1 MQKLFSALIIFFS
14 FINICAFQQ
23 EMKEKRSS
31 DLNFADTIK
40 SVSIQIPDTTKK
52 VSPDTIKTIQRER
65 LIPLSPNNF
74 LSTYRKEN
82 VMRRNGLQKL
92 DTRYTGDLFSYIPFG
107 FVRDLGSIGQ
117 PNEVVI
123 YGNGFGN
130 SSYLVN
136 GISTNNRLTNSLD
149 LNLFQSESVDSIE
162 IIPLPQGFLYNEM
175 NNPATINF
183 ISRDFHTSKPY
194 NRIRFYQAPNEEGF
208 FDGIFSSN
216 FSRRLSLY
224 TELTH
229 QSTDPKYK
237 NTDYGLWAGSVRIR
251 YLLNN
256 SFNIIGGYSYYQSN
270 VGLNGGVDLDS
281 IKRVTPAS
289 QVEDILFSSI
299 QAPVNYIDR
308 YQKVSSHNLNVRLLA
323 NLIGN
328 KPTDLTLYYQSSL
341 IEFRQ
346 NENTNP
352 VPSAWR
358 WDSPWRYDRI
368 IHDNEYNTYGAKVSQ
383 RFETDLLKIYT
394 EALYESTQLN
404 TPLVKRDNRLN
415 TFSTLAKASLLF
427 GSDEQKII
435 PSLFGKYLN
444 YDGESYLGAG
454 ADLSW
459 LINKNFSAYAGL
471 SKYQRPF
478 NHLRLIIN
486 GIPLIDNQSDY
497 TIIET
502 RIGYKNNSFN
512 VSAGYFLQE
521 LVSKVTNDKTLQGL
535 NLKFD
540 WHLWKILLSTN
551 STYYF
556 IQDDKDNFPLPDF
569 TSNGGIY
576 YIDTLFNSNLKLK
589 AGINYWLV
597 GNRNYN
603 FINFETL
610 EITKWIT
617 TSGDIIPPYVNVKP
631 SVQFD
636 FFLAGKIQ
644 DAATIYLVFENL
656 LNEKYYIV
664 PYYPKQERGLRLG
677 VAWEFLD

>member
-14 FINICAFQQ
+14 FINICAIQQ
-23 EMKEKRSS
+23 EMKEKRSFDS
-31 DLNFADTIK
+31 NFADTIK

-52 VSPDTIKTIQRER
+52 VSSDTIKTIQRER
-65 LIPLSPNNF
+65 LIPLTPNNS
-74 LSTYRKEN
+74 LSAYRKEIILRSN
-82 VMRRNGLQKL
+82 ELQNL
-92 DTRYTGDLFSYIPFG
+92 DTRYTGDFISYSPFG

-149 LNLFQSESVDSIE
+149 LNLFQSESIDSIE

-175 NNPATINF
+175 NNPATVNF

-194 NRIRFYQAPNEEGF
+194 SRIRFYQAPNEEGF

-216 FSRRLSLY
+216 LSRRLGLY

-237 NTDYGLWAGSVRIR
+237 NTDYGLWAGSVRLR

-281 IKRVTPAS
+281 IKQITPAN
-289 QVEDILFSSI
+289 QVEEILFSSI

-308 YQKVSSHNLNVRLLA
+308 YQKVSSHNLNVRVLA

-328 KPTDLTLYYQSSL
+328 KPTDLTFYYQSSL

-346 NENTNP
+346 NENISP
-352 VPSAWR
+352 VPSTWK
-358 WDSPWRYDRI
+358 WDSSWRYERI
-368 IHDNEYNTYGAKVSQ
+368 IHDNEFNTYGAKLSQ
-383 RFETDLLKIYT
+383 KFETAFLNIYS
-394 EALYESTQLN
+394 EALYESTKLN
-404 TPLVKRDNRLN
+404 SPLVNSDERINA
-415 TFSTLAKASLLF
+415 FSALAKASLIL
-427 GSDEQKII
+427 SNDEQKII
-435 PSLFGKYLN
+435 PSFFGKYLN
-444 YDGESYLGAG
+444 YDGSNYFGAG
-454 ADLSW
+454 AEFSW
-459 LINKNFSAYAGL
+459 IINNNFSIYTGF

-478 NHLRLIIN
+478 NYLRLITN
-486 GIPLIDNQSDY
+486 GIPLNDNQSDY
-497 TIIET
+497 TILET
-502 RIGYKNNSFN
+502 SIGYNDKSLN

-576 YIDTLFNSNLKLK
+576 YVDTLFNSNLKLK
-589 AGINYWLV
+589 TGINYHLI
-597 GNRNYN
+597 GKRGYQ
-603 FINFETL
+603 FIDFETF
-610 EITKWIT
+610 EIVRSIRTNGNVIL
-617 TSGDIIPPYVNVKP
+617 PFVNVKP

-644 DAATIYLVFENL
+644 DAATIYFVFENM

>member
-1 MQKLFSALIIFFS
+1 MQKLLSFLIIIFS
-14 FINICAFQQ
+14 CLNLFALQQ
-23 EMKEKRSS
+23 EVKEQKSTDSS
-31 DLNFADTIK
+31 FADTIK
-40 SVSIQIPDTTKK
+40 SKSMQITDSTKK
-52 VSPDTIKTIQRER
+52 VSSDSIKSIQRER
-65 LIPLSPNNF
+65 LIPLTLNNY
-74 LSTYRKEN
+74 LSTYRKDN
-82 VMRRNGLQKL
+82 IIRRNELQKL
-92 DTRYTGDLFSYIPFG
+92 DTRYTGDFLSYAPFG

-130 SSYLVN
+130 SSYLSD
-136 GISTNNRLTNSLD
+136 GISINNRLTNSLD
-149 LNLFQSESVDSIE
+149 LHMFQSESIDSLE
-162 IIPLPQGFLYNEM
+162 IIPLPQGFLFNEM
-175 NNPATINF
+175 NNPVTVNF
-183 ISRDFHTSKPY
+183 ISRNFITTKPY
-194 NRIRFYQAPNEEGF
+194 TRIRFYQAPNEEGF

-216 FSRRLSLY
+216 LSRRMSLY

-229 QSTDPKYK
+229 QSTDPRFK
-237 NTDYGLWAGSVRIR
+237 NSNYGLWAGSVRLR
-251 YLLNN
+251 YLINN
-256 SFNIIGGYSYYQSN
+256 DFNIIGGYSYYQSN
-270 VGLNGGVDLDS
+270 VGLNGGADFDS
-281 IKRVTPAS
+281 IKLAFPAN
-289 QVEDILFSSI
+289 QIDEILFSTI

-308 YQKVSSHNLNVRLLA
+308 YQKVTSHNLNVRLLA

-328 KPTDLTLYYQSSL
+328 KPTDLSIYYQSSL

-346 NENTNP
+346 NEHISP
-352 VPSAWR
+352 VPSTWR

-368 IHDNEYNTYGAKVSQ
+368 INDNEFNTYGAKLSQ
-383 RFETDLLKIYT
+383 KYETAFLNIYS

-404 TPLVKRDNRLN
+404 TPLVNRDNRIN
-415 TFSTLAKASLLF
+415 TFSTLAKASLLI

-454 ADLSW
+454 TDLSW
-459 LINKNFSAYAGL
+459 LINNNFSAYAGL

-551 STYYF
+551 SSYYF
-556 IQDDKDNFPLPDF
+556 IQDDKDNFPLPEF
-569 TSNGGIY
+569 TSIGGIY
-576 YIDTLFNSNLKLK
+576 YVDTLFNSNLKLK
-589 AGINYWLV
+589 TGINYHLT
-597 GNRNYN
+597 GNRGYQ

-610 EITKWIT
+610 EITRSIKSST
-617 TSGDIIPPYVNVKP
+617 AVIPPYADVKP

-636 FFLAGKIQ
+636 FFLAGIIQ
-644 DAATIYLVFENL
+644 DAATIYFVFENL